1 MSNILRALAGTVFG
15 LPLAAA
21 AGWIGYSNAFVPH
34 KLPLPAAVP
43 GERRDLASRA
53 GRLSYYV
60 DGPEQGVPLLLVH
73 SINAAGS
80 SYEIGPLYEIYRKTR
95 RVYAL
100 DLPGFGFSERSD
112 REYTPRLMTDAVHA
126 MLDEIRRI
134 EGGAP
139 IDALALSLSSEFL
152 ARAASERPNDFRS
165 LALISP
171 TGFSAST
178 PENGAPGSTRGK
190 PALYKSFSF
199 PAWNRPFYDLLT
211 SRPSIRYFL
220 KKTWGSDR
228 IDEGMVDYDYLTTHQ
243 PGAQHAPYYFVSG
256 FLFSGDIRG
265 VYQTL
270 TQPVFMVHGVRGDFQ
285 DYRGKKSVETKPN
298 WTIRIYQ
305 TGALP
310 HFEMLEDYTRDYD
323 AFLGT
328 VIQQGRPAV

>member
-1 MSNILRALAGTVFG
+1 MGMVLLALGGALIGVPVAIAAVWIVYSHAGIPHQV
-15 LPLAAA
+15 PL
-21 AGWIGYSNAFVPH
+21 
-34 KLPLPAAVP
+34 LPAVS
-43 GERRDLASRA
+43 GERLDLASRA

-60 DGPEQGVPLLLVH
+60 DGPETAAPLLLIH

-80 SYEIGPLYEIYRKTR
+80 AYEIGPLYQHYRANR

-100 DLPGFGFSERSD
+100 DLPGFGFADRAD
-112 REYTPRLMTDAVHA
+112 REYTPRLMTDAIHA
-126 MLDEIRRI
+126 MVDEIRRKHG
-134 EGGAP
+134 EAP

-152 ARAASERPNDFRS
+152 ARAATERPNDYRS

-178 PENGAPGSTRGK
+178 PEKGAPGSHRGK
-190 PALYKSFSF
+190 PALYNIFSFSL
-199 PAWNRPFYDLLT
+199 WNRPFYDALS

-256 FLFSGDIRG
+256 FLFSADIRS
-265 VYQTL
+265 VYQRL
-270 TQPVFMVHGVRGDFQ
+270 LQPVLMIHGVRGDFQ
-285 DYRGKKSVETKPN
+285 DYRGKQAVERKEN
-298 WTIRIYQ
+298 WTIRVLQ

-310 HFEMLEDYTRDYD
+310 HFEVLDEVVHEYD
-323 AFLGT
+323 AFLAASRIAHPG
-328 VIQQGRPAV
+328 A